1 MTILITVLSPTGR
14 DVAAFADPEHAW
26 TWVDEVYEL
35 RAHTRYARPDG
46 KTLRH
51 AFTSKNQ
58 LIDWAIAE

>member
-35 RAHTRYARPDG
+35 RAYTRYARPDG
-46 KTLRH
+46 KTKRH

-58 LIDWAIAE
+58 LIDLAVAE